1 MKSHAFIY
9 KLFAA
14 VFFLLTA
21 LNPPAVR
28 AQNFSVSPS
37 LIEWDADDTTPKYI
51 SIQCSGPWSTDSL
64 TAGPFRLSGKSGYGG
79 ASVGVWPMSVNLT
92 AEDRDEWVF
101 FEGSGGGGAVRLIQ
115 HGVVTPRPLPDPE
128 PDPDP
133 WEGSASDLPDSLSW
147 IQRMTVTAAE
157 GSSSYRDVTF
167 YDGLGYREQDALVGA
182 SPVAGK
188 TLYTPVVYDRM
199 RRDDASVYLPYAAA
213 APNGVY
219 DADALTHAAGYYQ
232 TNCGDTRPFAEKVY
246 GTSPVGR
253 PLSFQREGQQWNAGA
268 GHKSTFNYRMN
279 TAADAVPKY
288 RAFPG
293 TGKAACEGTWP
304 AGSLLCTETVDEEGD
319 IVRTFAD
326 AFGKTVLTEAGTA
339 RTLFVYD
346 LRDSLVL
353 AVQPEGVR
361 ALAALPAAPLSAR
374 DLSLTPGSASDNG
387 TVTDRY
393 CFVRA
398 YDRFGNVIRE
408 HTPGGSTVEYVYD
421 ARNRQV
427 LRDDGRAIL
436 TLYDAYDR
444 VVEERYVSRSQAA
457 SLTALREMFRQTA
470 IHTMSQSALSGYFP
484 TIRTLRTAEYF
495 PFGSFVYPSS
505 GDGAFIPE
513 AGIATA
519 ADLETVRVGG
529 QLRSETVY
537 PAPDTGG
544 SIPSGAP
551 SVTRYYHYDS
561 KGRVIQVKEKWTDGR
576 LHRVSTKYSFTG
588 DVLATREVAVLEA
601 EPGGG
606 EDRTSSLATFYTR
619 DPRGRVLSCARVLD
633 DTDTLARVFYA
644 YDDLGRLSGKAV
656 GEVNY
661 PSVQSTVSYD
671 LHGWTT
677 GISTAMRD
685 DGGSLD
691 TAFAEALRYAS
702 PVKDQAAARY
712 DGNISET
719 AFTHAAGN
727 YSTSTDTW
735 SYRYDA
741 LKRLTDANHYVGAS
755 SSASLSDTERGIT
768 YDLNGNVTALKRYGS
783 SGLKNDL
790 SFSHTGNRMTALSDA
805 NATGPD
811 AGTKTCSYDAWG
823 NLTYDGRKGMSV
835 NWNILNLA
843 GGATRSSG
851 SLSYAW
857 LSDGTKVSARA
868 DDGSGHGVQ
877 KRYLGSFV
885 YSNNT
890 DLSTDR
896 PTEVESIAWDEGRL
910 FFDLSAAVEEVAEP
924 GVIDPDLVPEMQE
937 FPDEPIDSVDVDVL
951 GLYRDCLFAT
961 DHLGNVRTVI
971 DITTDLVSPSIMEQ
985 NNYLPFGSRLPRTD
999 PVYDFGN
1006 RWRYAAK
1013 EEQRFGPADLGLLDF
1028 GARMYDPF
1036 TARWPSPDPMAA
1048 KYPSHS
1054 PFNYCEGSP
1063 INRIDPQGDTI
1074 VVLYAK
1080 SGAKG
1085 LGHMAILV
1093 QDEHGKYHLWS
1104 KNGDKY
1110 DGFEHADNEGI
1121 AINSIQDFLDN
1132 QSNYIKQNTDN
1143 GGPYYTLGYMIA
1155 TTSEQDAT
1163 IAKKMNE
1170 ETKKDYNLLFSNC
1183 GQAVT
1188 NSLLAAIV
1196 PTTNIGKDIAFFI
1209 LNPTYTIVNK
1219 AINYMV
1225 PAKSLLSIIF
1235 ANPGGKLYLP
1245 SKRKN

>member
-1 MKSHAFIY
+1 MNNRTTC
-9 KLFAA
+9 KLACLLLAA
-14 VFFLLTA
+14 VLFPHLGG
-21 LNPPAVR
+21 
-28 AQNFSVSPS
+28 AQGFSVSPAT
-37 LIEWDADDTTPKYI
+37 LEWDADETEQKNIT
-51 SIQCSGPWSTDSL
+51 IQCSGAWSADSL
-64 TAGPFRLSGKSGYGG
+64 VYSGVFRISQNTGSGYT
-79 ASVGVWPMSVNLT
+79 VITVWPLSVNT
-92 AEDRDEWVF
+92 SPDDREAEIAF
-101 FEGSGGGGAVRLIQ
+101 FGNNGMGLVSVVQ
-115 HGVVTPRPLPDPE
+115 HGVSDPDPGPEPDPE
-128 PDPDP
+128 PDPWADI
-133 WEGSASDLPDSLSW
+133 AADLPAGRSW
-147 IQRMTVTAAE
+147 IQRATVTAAD
-157 GSSSYRDVTF
+157 GSSFFRDVSF

-199 RRDDASVYLPYAAA
+199 RRDDATVYLPYAAV

-219 DADALTHAAGYYQ
+219 DADALMHAAGYYQ

-326 AFGKTVLTEAGTA
+326 AHGKTVLTEAGTA

-374 DLSLTPGSASDNG
+374 DISLTPGSASDNG

-561 KGRVIQVKEKWTDGR
+561 KGRVIQVSEKWTDTR
-576 LHRVSTKYSFTG
+576 SHRVSTKYSFTG

-606 EDRTSSLATFYTR
+606 EDRTSSLATFYAR

-633 DTDTLARVFYA
+633 DTDTLATVFYA

-656 GEVNY
+656 GDVNY

-671 LHGWTT
+671 LHGWAT

-755 SSASLSDTERGIT
+755 STASLSDTERGIS
-768 YDLNGNVTALKRYGS
+768 YDLNGNITALKRYGE

-811 AGTKTCSYDAWG
+811 AGTKTCSYDTWG

-857 LSDGTKVSARA
+857 LSVGTKVSARA

-924 GVIDPDLVPEMQE
+924 GIIDPDLVPEMQE

-951 GLYRDCLFAT
+951 GLYRDCLFVT

-971 DITTDLVSPSIMEQ
+971 DITTDMVSPSIMEQ
-985 NNYLPFGSRLPRTD
+985 NNYLPFGTLLPRTD
-999 PVYDFGN
+999 PAYDFGN

-1036 TARWPSPDPMAA
+1036 TARWTAVDPMAA
-1048 KYPSHS
+1048 KYPGHS

-1080 SGAKG
+1080 SGARG
-1085 LGHMAILV
+1085 FGHMAILI
-1093 QDEHGKYHLWS
+1093 QDENGVYHLWS
-1104 KNGDKY
+1104 KNGDKK
-1110 DGFEHADNEGI
+1110 DDSEHADNEDRAI
-1121 AINSIQDFLDN
+1121 ASIQDFLDN
-1132 QSNYIKQNTDN
+1132 QSNYISQKTKK
-1143 GGPYYTLGYMIA
+1143 GGPYYTFGYMIA
-1155 TTSEQDAT
+1155 TTSEQDAL
-1163 IAKKMNE
+1163 IKKTMKE
-1170 ETKKDYNLLFSNC
+1170 ELDKEYNVLYSNC
-1183 GQAVT
+1183 GEAVFK
-1188 NSLLAAIV
+1188 SLKA
-1196 PTTNIGKDIAFFI
+1196 GKVSTSNTALDCISF
-1209 LNPTYTIVNK
+1209 LRNGPVREGVKKTLD
-1219 AINYMV
+1219 YMV
-1225 PAKSLLSIIF
+1225 PFRTINNIILG
-1235 ANPGGKLYLP
+1235 NPRGKLYLP